1 MPLNP
6 PACPTPDCQ
15 KPKAAAQYLCRGC
28 WFTLQPAARTALN
41 RRDSLAS
48 QRLRELYRQL
58 QAGVALHLIQI
69 TR

>member
-1 MPLNP
+1 MKPP
-6 PACPTPDCQ
+6 KCPACGGD
-15 KPKAAAQYLCRGC
+15 KPAPLYLDRGC

-41 RRDSLAS
+41 RRDALAS

-58 QAGVALHLIQI
+58 QDGVALHLIEI

>member
-6 PACPTPDCQ
+6 PACPSCGQ
-15 KPKAAAQYLCRGC
+15 PKAARLYVCGGC
-28 WFTLQPAARTALN
+28 WATLPRAARTALN

-58 QAGVALHLIQI
+58 QEGVALHQIQI

>member
-1 MPLNP
+1 MNRTE
-6 PACPTPDCQ
+6 CPTPGCTS
-15 KPKAAAQYLCRGC
+15 PKEPRQYLCRGC

-41 RRDSLAS
+41 RRDALSS

-58 QAGVALHLIQI
+58 QDGVALHLIEI